1 MKVLFALISIFLL
14 SFIYSD
20 ETKTCEGIVTKK
32 SECHDI
38 KLSDEKK
45 CCYFNYIYTEDGKE
59 LEIKGCGDL
68 TKAEYDDI
76 DKYIDDMKK
85 DNEKDEKFKL
95 KSLDCNSYYLHITIL
110 SLIFI
115 LI

>member
-45 CCYFNYIYTEDGKE
+45 CCYINAIISDDGKE
-59 LEIKGCGDL
+59 EEIKGCTDL
-68 TKAEYDDI
+68 KKTEYDDI
-76 DKYIDDMKK
+76 DKYIEELKK
-85 DNEKDEKFKL
+85 ENEKDEKFKL
-95 KSLDCNSYYLHITIL
+95 KSIDCNSYYLHITIL
-110 SLIFI
+110 SLLFI

>member
-1 MKVLFALISIFLL
+1 MISILLL

-20 ETKTCEGIVTKK
+20 EKCSRETEKK
-32 SECHDI
+32 SDCHNV

-45 CCYFNYIYTEDGKE
+45 CCFYNFIYTDDDGKE
-59 LEIKGCGDL
+59 KEAKGCGEL

-76 DKYIDDMKK
+76 DKFKDDLSKEYK
-85 DNEKDEKFKL
+85 DDEKYKL
-95 KSLDCNSYYLHITIL
+95 KSIDCNSYYLHITIL
-110 SLIFI
+110 SLLFI

>member
-1 MKVLFALISIFLL
+1 MKVLFALISILLL

-20 ETKTCEGIVTKK
+20 EKCSPDKTNK
-32 SECHDI
+32 SDCHNVQ
-38 KLSDEKK
+38 LSDGKK
-45 CCYFNYIYTEDGKE
+45 CCYFNYMYTDDDGKE
-59 LEIKGCGDL
+59 KEAKGCGEL

-76 DKYIDDMKK
+76 NKYIEDAKK
-85 DNEKDEKFKL
+85 ENEKDENFKL

-110 SLIFI
+110 SLLFI

>member
-1 MKVLFALISIFLL
+1 MKVLFALISILLL

-20 ETKTCEGIVTKK
+20 EKCERDTDKK
-32 SECHDI
+32 SDCHNI

-45 CCYFNYIYTEDGKE
+45 CCYFNYIYTDGDKE
-59 LEIKGCGDL
+59 TEIKGCTDL
-68 TKAEYDDI
+68 KKAEYDDI
-76 DKYIDDMKK
+76 NKYIEETEKE
-85 DNEKDEKFKL
+85 NEKDEKFKL

-110 SLIFI
+110 SLLFI